1 MVESVLFF
9 TLGFLVANLFGLLIL
24 PHVYARAERLAAR
37 RIEADIPVSLAE
49 IRADRDLLRAEFAVS
64 VCCFETSI
72 EHLKA
77 RMTGQMAELGR
88 KTDEI
93 NRLKLALEEKAKF
106 APAARQGARGD
117 ERPPSDD
124 ELAIM
129 MAPHKPERS
138 LIASLADLARL
149 NPDLEKSRL
158 VPRLDEMALCEAD
171 EQRPRI
177 GRTAEFANRK

>member
-9 TLGFLVANLFGLLIL
+9 ALGFLVANLLALLIL
-24 PHVYARAERLAAR
+24 PQVYARAERLAAR
-37 RIEADIPVSLAE
+37 RIEADIPISLAE
-49 IRADRDLLRAEFAVS
+49 IHADRDLLRAEFAMS
-64 VCCFETSI
+64 VCRFETSI

-93 NRLKLALEEKAKF
+93 NRLELALEKAKF
-106 APAARQGARGD
+106 APAARQGVRGD

-129 MAPHKPERS
+129 MAPHRPERS
-138 LIASLADLARL
+138 LIASLAELPL
-149 NPDLEKSRL
+149 P
-158 VPRLDEMALCEAD
+158 
-171 EQRPRI
+171 
-177 GRTAEFANRK
+177 